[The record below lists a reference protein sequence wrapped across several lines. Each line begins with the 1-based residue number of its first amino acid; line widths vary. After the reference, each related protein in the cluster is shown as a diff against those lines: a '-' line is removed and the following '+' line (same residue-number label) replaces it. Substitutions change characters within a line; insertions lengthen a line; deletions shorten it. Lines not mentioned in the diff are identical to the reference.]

1 PRTTP
6 RERGTGAD
14 AARTYTRAL
23 LGGGPAGG
31 GAAAEGLAVL
41 TECWPWMDKTG
52 GRVFEAELYRI
63 RGELTLQKQPGV
75 RGPGSGGKIRSGSKV
90 QSPKSREAES
100 RPFDPDPAGE
110 AEAYFLRA
118 LDTARR
124 QQAKSLELRAGMS
137 LVRLRQ
143 QQATHASR
151 DVQHVSRDR
160 LDEAHKLLSAAYH
173 WFTEGFET
181 QDLRDAKA
189 LLDTPA

>member
-75 RGPGSGGKIRSGSKV
+75 RGPGSGGKIRSGSKD
-90 QSPKSREAES
+90 QRPKSRKAET
-100 RPFDPDPAGE
+100 RPFDPDPT
-110 AEAYFLRA
+110 AEAGGHSLRT
-118 LDTARR
+118 LHTERR
-124 QQAKSLELRAGMS
+124 QP
-137 LVRLRQ
+137 
-143 QQATHASR
+143 T
-151 DVQHVSRDR
+151 
-160 LDEAHKLLSAAYH
+160 
-173 WFTEGFET
+173 
-181 QDLRDAKA
+181 
-189 LLDTPA
+189 TP